1 MLRPS
6 QVSAA
11 ACAWHRART
20 SSCVPAT
27 VQAPAVLQAPNT
39 QPTYPLITR
48 VYPKAH
54 DQKVEF
60 HASFKSQETTGDR
73 VCLSRYSARPG
84 SRLRRMRFCHPGRQR
99 PVRRLQKRSDHLDFI
114 GRARAPQAA
123 GTPRR
128 HWASPSMHKT
138 FQKTVR
144 ACFPLFS
151 NFSLGCCCRLSSLP
165 GNRAFHPPGK
175 NDNGPLKNCWT
186 FPQSCGSATAFAITQ
201 QPERFRSSFQHSAF
215 PTPPPSSREHS
226 GWSHLG
232 LPRH

>member
-123 GTPRR
+123 GTPSGIGHPR
-128 HWASPSMHKT
+128 PCT
-138 FQKTVR
+138 
-144 ACFPLFS
+144 
-151 NFSLGCCCRLSSLP
+151 RLSRRQCEPVSRCSPISL
-165 GNRAFHPPGK
+165 
-175 NDNGPLKNCWT
+175 
-186 FPQSCGSATAFAITQ
+186 SAAAAVC
-201 QPERFRSSFQHSAF
+201 PAF
-215 PTPPPSSREHS
+215 PETARSIR
-226 GWSHLG
+226 LG
-232 LPRH
+232 RTTTGL